1 MDSVAFDINDALKH
15 YMSDPASIPTPEADG
30 SLFDCENDP
39 EGLTNGVVNP
49 VLNPIVDAVAEN
61 PEAITRSAH
70 LDSLQFLLKCAPISP
85 CPSDPSP
92 SIPLS
97 SSRLSAKQRRDSER
111 MNPSRYTTFLPTH
124 ALSKIFDLIMSGLA
138 AEADAINHDLESP
151 DEQETL
157 AHHKQLLEI
166 YGFLLQWTIAA
177 VETKAAEKS
186 TTAPVARGRGKPK
199 KNAPKGQDGVWDSAS
214 QLQSALDIMSKVL
227 KLKLSKIFLTTSER
241 DTFVG
246 LLTRPVYMVLE
257 SEQRVKAISIRM
269 HAFKVLCIAVKHHGH
284 AYAAQI
290 SIVQNLT
297 YFEHLSEPM
306 AEFLHILAETY
317 DYPQL
322 ADEILRELSN
332 KEFNSNDTKGPK
344 SVSQFIVKLSE
355 LAPRIVIKQMTMLAK
370 QLDSESYTLR
380 CSLIEVC
387 GNMVAHLV
395 KQDERGENHK
405 SQLDAFFDVL
415 EERFL
420 DINPYCRCRAIQV
433 YVKLC
438 DLEQKFP
445 KRRQRA
451 AELACRSLEDKSSHV
466 RRNAIKLLG
475 TLIKT
480 HPFTALHG
488 ALLVRKDWQ
497 ARLDK
502 VEEEL
507 NALKPPEGAGLGD
520 NTAVDNTLLDD
531 ATQVEQSPQKPMT
544 DEQKFEAVKK
554 AREEAATSEAIE
566 KLTLTKRYYSEAL
579 KFIDVLHDA
588 TGTVCQLLGSRNKS
602 EVIEAMDYFE
612 IGDAYKIEQNKVGI
626 RRMLRLIWTKGN
638 SDEGKGVQSHLID
651 VYKRIFFEAPG
662 NFTANDAANYIARNM
677 ISLTSETTPAE
688 LTSLEQLLATMMKG
702 GLIPELVIAKLWQV
716 YGVRKREISRK
727 QRRGAIIVLGMLAT
741 ANPEIVVGE
750 METMLRTGLGAHGRA
765 DLQLAKYT
773 CIALRRINPTG
784 RQAKESTVK
793 FSRLPNEHAVL
804 ARLAAIT
811 EVPSDS
817 KEWYGVAEQAINAIY
832 AISKHPDILCSE
844 IIRHKTKRV
853 FAAPSSRPVSR
864 DERPSSRDE
873 MASQSSRSE
882 SKEPDVDD
890 DASDG
895 NETVVPPPKKR
906 DNAIALSQ
914 LLFIVGH
921 VAIKQIVHLELCE
934 LDFKRRKQDQE
945 KEKTAEKAAQAAG
958 KKDEPDDLD
967 LIGGTT
973 EDDFTEAM
981 AHIRE
986 RELLYGP
993 ASLLAQFGPLV
1004 SEICANNTTY
1014 ADKGLQAAAT
1024 LCLAKLMCVS
1034 SEYCEANLPLLI
1046 TIMERSTDATV
1057 RSNAVIALGDM
1068 AVCFN
1073 HLIDENTDFLYR
1085 RLADKDQSVKR
1096 TCLMT
1101 LTFLILAGQVKV
1113 KGQLGEMAKCLEDED
1128 RRIADLAR
1136 MFFTE
1141 LSTKDNAVYNHFVD
1155 MFSLLSA
1162 EKGLEEESFRRI
1174 IRFLLGFVEKDKH
1187 AKQLADKLAARLQRC
1202 ETERQWN
1209 DVAFALGL
1217 LQHKNEEIT
1226 KTVSEGFKVVQLAAA
1241 RSITPYSKLLAQSA
1255 PGTPQ
1260 NDAIIYASNGTTTLS
1275 SNGTAA
1281 SVVVLDFGR
1290 NVEGIPTFEVVSAS
1304 GDTSV
1309 FEISYGETEA
1319 ALSVYMS
1326 DGPLPLAAAMD
1337 TYRVNRYNVTGPS
1350 IVNNRLIQGTFR
1362 YQKLN
1367 LSTSGALTLRNIGVK
1382 PTTSTTA
1389 LTQLPGSFECSDED
1403 LTRIWSVGARTVQLT
1418 EIPKNSIPD
1427 FLNVTEEGAY
1437 AESAAPQALGSA
1449 VAAQLLKYRLDFRV
1463 KPVKGGFGFS
1473 VLSDTLNSAI
1483 YISFDLDKRS
1493 ITAHTGSTALDT
1505 QIAAADIPANLTL
1518 ALGSWHSV
1526 HATVDITEVSVSVNN
1541 IDVLK
1546 LSQSARFFGSFGFGA
1561 SLGHA
1566 AYFQNITAT
1575 TPTGDVIYTHPLTD
1589 RSFLADFFMGA
1600 NPADTIVDGSRRDR
1614 IAYSGDLDIAV
1625 GAAFAS
1631 TFGTSFIDGSLDL
1644 IGSYQ
1649 VTPGFFTPTAKIQ
1662 QEPLST
1668 PLDVNVT
1675 GLIGYSFNFLTAIA
1689 QNYEMRGNLTFAQ
1702 TWAPKVVKML
1712 DWADSQTLPN
1722 GLFNLAQE
1730 SFGGDWNYYD
1740 PPQSGVVTKF
1750 NVFYAYSLQ
1759 QCLRLLEDASV
1770 DVAVYQTRLDRLR
1783 AAINENLWS
1792 EELGVYIMSEKFTN
1806 GFSQDA
1812 NALAILAGVPGAPTN
1827 GSSAPFRSA
1836 SSILSAMAS
1845 GLAAP
1850 AGALA
1855 FSNSTVAAGWAQKV
1869 SPYAAAYHLRAALES
1884 GDASSAMMLL
1894 KKTWAP
1900 MANPSNANYTGS
1912 FWETLNA
1919 DGTPGLG
1926 LVTSLCHGW
1935 AAGPTAELSKHVL
1948 GVQPTAPGFAE
1959 WKIEPQTL
1967 GLEWAKGRMPTV
1979 LGDMTVDWR
1988 FEGGLLRMKVES
2000 PAGANKG
2007 TVYLPQPLLT
2017 PLEKTAIRVNG
2028 VVLNGTHFE
2037 VQGGDKFELTQDL
2050 LG

>member
-97 SSRLSAKQRRDSER
+97 SSSRLSAKQRRDSER
-111 MNPSRYTTFLPTH
+111 LNPSRYTAFLPTH

-702 GLIPELVIAKLWQV
+702 GLIPEIVIAKLWQV
-716 YGVRKREISRK
+716 YGVRKREISKK

-853 FAAPSSRPVSR
+853 FATPSSRPVSR

-1226 KTVSEGFKVVQLAAA
+1226 KTVSEGFKVVQLAA
-1241 RSITPYSKLLAQSA
+1241 
-1255 PGTPQ
+1255 
-1260 NDAIIYASNGTTTLS
+1260 
-1275 SNGTAA
+1275 
-1281 SVVVLDFGR
+1281 
-1290 NVEGIPTFEVVSAS
+1290 
-1304 GDTSV
+1304 
-1309 FEISYGETEA
+1309 
-1319 ALSVYMS
+1319 
-1326 DGPLPLAAAMD
+1326 
-1337 TYRVNRYNVTGPS
+1337 
-1350 IVNNRLIQGTFR
+1350 
-1362 YQKLN
+1362 
-1367 LSTSGALTLRNIGVK
+1367 
-1382 PTTSTTA
+1382 
-1389 LTQLPGSFECSDED
+1389 
-1403 LTRIWSVGARTVQLT
+1403 
-1418 EIPKNSIPD
+1418 
-1427 FLNVTEEGAY
+1427 
-1437 AESAAPQALGSA
+1437 
-1449 VAAQLLKYRLDFRV
+1449 
-1463 KPVKGGFGFS
+1463 
-1473 VLSDTLNSAI
+1473 
-1483 YISFDLDKRS
+1483 
-1493 ITAHTGSTALDT
+1493 
-1505 QIAAADIPANLTL
+1505 
-1518 ALGSWHSV
+1518 
-1526 HATVDITEVSVSVNN
+1526 
-1541 IDVLK
+1541 
-1546 LSQSARFFGSFGFGA
+1546 
-1561 SLGHA
+1561 
-1566 AYFQNITAT
+1566 
-1575 TPTGDVIYTHPLTD
+1575 
-1589 RSFLADFFMGA
+1589 
-1600 NPADTIVDGSRRDR
+1600 
-1614 IAYSGDLDIAV
+1614 
-1625 GAAFAS
+1625 
-1631 TFGTSFIDGSLDL
+1631 
-1644 IGSYQ
+1644 
-1649 VTPGFFTPTAKIQ
+1649 
-1662 QEPLST
+1662 
-1668 PLDVNVT
+1668 
-1675 GLIGYSFNFLTAIA
+1675 
-1689 QNYEMRGNLTFAQ
+1689 
-1702 TWAPKVVKML
+1702 
-1712 DWADSQTLPN
+1712 
-1722 GLFNLAQE
+1722 
-1730 SFGGDWNYYD
+1730 
-1740 PPQSGVVTKF
+1740 
-1750 NVFYAYSLQ
+1750 
-1759 QCLRLLEDASV
+1759 
-1770 DVAVYQTRLDRLR
+1770 
-1783 AAINENLWS
+1783 
-1792 EELGVYIMSEKFTN
+1792 
-1806 GFSQDA
+1806 
-1812 NALAILAGVPGAPTN
+1812 
-1827 GSSAPFRSA
+1827 
-1836 SSILSAMAS
+1836 
-1845 GLAAP
+1845 
-1850 AGALA
+1850 
-1855 FSNSTVAAGWAQKV
+1855 
-1869 SPYAAAYHLRAALES
+1869 
-1884 GDASSAMMLL
+1884 
-1894 KKTWAP
+1894 
-1900 MANPSNANYTGS
+1900 
-1912 FWETLNA
+1912 
-1919 DGTPGLG
+1919 
-1926 LVTSLCHGW
+1926 
-1935 AAGPTAELSKHVL
+1935 
-1948 GVQPTAPGFAE
+1948 
-1959 WKIEPQTL
+1959 
-1967 GLEWAKGRMPTV
+1967 
-1979 LGDMTVDWR
+1979 
-1988 FEGGLLRMKVES
+1988 
-2000 PAGANKG
+2000 
-2007 TVYLPQPLLT
+2007 
-2017 PLEKTAIRVNG
+2017 
-2028 VVLNGTHFE
+2028 
-2037 VQGGDKFELTQDL
+2037 
-2050 LG
+2050 